1 MGPDPP
7 SVTDPKLRVRGV
19 DGLWV
24 ADASIMPRL
33 IGGNTAAPVYMIA
46 EKASEMI
53 LRRAT

>member
-1 MGPDPP
+1 MGPDAR
-7 SVTDPKLRVRGV
+7 SVTDCSLRVRGV

-46 EKASEMI
+46 EKASELI
-53 LRRAT
+53 LRRGT